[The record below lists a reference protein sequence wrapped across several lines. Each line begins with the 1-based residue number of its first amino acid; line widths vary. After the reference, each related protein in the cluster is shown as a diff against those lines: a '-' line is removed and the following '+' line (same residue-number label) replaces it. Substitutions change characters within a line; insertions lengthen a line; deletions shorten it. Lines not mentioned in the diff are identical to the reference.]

1 MLRLRSRDASLNR
14 HPATPGASY
23 PSNHSIA
30 SVVRRSEPGSTW
42 ALVLSVVEVSACP
55 SMAETAVMGSPS
67 AMNSDAAAWRTS

>member
-14 HPATPGASY
+14 HPATPDAY
-23 PSNHSIA
+23 PSNRSIA